1 MQTDIKEA
9 GPFERILT
17 IKIEESELE
26 SAKNKAARKLSKSM
40 KIKGFRP
47 GKAPRSIVERMVGEG
62 ALRSEAI
69 EEALPSL
76 VGPAIVQAE
85 LEPATT
91 PSVEEVRDA
100 EGGGVDVDIKV
111 TLWPV
116 MDAVPDFSGRKI
128 EIESP
133 VVTDEEIQDQ
143 IDRLRDQY
151 AELEDVERPA
161 TDGDFVMINISAS
174 DNGVDIPEATAEDL
188 LYEVG
193 SSSFIPGLDD
203 LLGGAS
209 QGDIREGPG
218 TLPAGF
224 GHDEPREAILKVLVK
239 GVRAKKLPEVS
250 DDWVADVSEF
260 DTVDELT
267 DRIQTNL
274 KLMKLDGADNAFR
287 SKLVEEL
294 GDELALE
301 VPDALVD
308 SEMEAA
314 FHNLAHTLEQQGL
327 DFGNYLRITG
337 QSEQQFVDEMKVR
350 ASRTLKSR
358 ILLDSVVAI
367 EGIELAD
374 GELDEAVATMA
385 TEVNQDVEELKTALE
400 SSGRVEVLTGDILR
414 RKALDR
420 IVASAVA
427 VDDEGQHIDLRPP
440 EVADDIEEVAESFA
454 DESVAEEDIV
464 DSSGDESNTEEDLGE
479 A

>member
-1 MQTDIKEA
+1 VQTDIREA

-26 SAKNKAARKLSKSM
+26 NAKNKAARKLSKSM

-62 ALRSEAI
+62 TLRSEAI
-69 EEALPSL
+69 EEALPEL
-76 VGPAIVQAE
+76 VGPAMDEAE

-91 PSVEEVRDA
+91 PRVEDVRDA

-116 MDAVPDFSGRKI
+116 LDAVPDFSGRTIQI
-128 EIESP
+128 EAP
-133 VVTDEEIQDQ
+133 TVTDEEIDQQ
-143 IDRLRDQY
+143 IDRLRNQY

-161 TDGDFVMINISAS
+161 SDGDFVMVNISAS
-174 DNGVDIPEATAEDL
+174 ADGVEIPEATAEDL
-188 LYEVG
+188 LYEVASG
-193 SSSFIPGLDD
+193 SFIPGLDD

-209 QGDIREGPG
+209 TGDIREGPG
-218 TLPAGF
+218 TLPPGF
-224 GHDEPREAILKVLVK
+224 GQDEPRQANLKVLVK
-239 GVRAKKLPEVS
+239 GVRAKKLPEVT
-250 DDWVADVSEF
+250 DDWVSDVSEF

-267 DRIQTNL
+267 DRIKSNL
-274 KLMKLDGADNAFR
+274 SVMKLDGADAMFR
-287 SKLVEEL
+287 GKLVEEL
-294 GDELALE
+294 GDELSLE

-308 SEMEAA
+308 AEMEAA

-327 DFGNYLRITG
+327 EFANYLRIVG
-337 QSEQQFVDEMKVR
+337 QDEQQFVEEMKER
-350 ASRTLKSR
+350 ATRTLKTR
-358 ILLDSVVAI
+358 ILLDSVAAI

-385 TEVNQDVEELKTALE
+385 TEVNQDAEALKTALE
-400 SSGRVEVLTGDILR
+400 TSGRVQVLAGDILR

-420 IVASAVA
+420 IVTSAVA
-427 VDDEGQHIDLRPP
+427 VDEEGQHIDLRPP
-440 EVADDIEEVAESFA
+440 QVADDKEEADLPSGES
-454 DESVAEEDIV
+454 E
-464 DSSGDESNTEEDLGE
+464 TEEELGE

>member
-47 GKAPRSIVERMVGEG
+47 GKAPRSIVERMVGEST
-62 ALRSEAI
+62 LRHEAI
-69 EEALPSL
+69 DDSLPEL
-76 VGPAIVQAE
+76 VGPAIEEAE

-91 PSVEEVRDA
+91 PRVEEVRDA

-111 TLWPV
+111 TLWPL
-116 MDAVPDFSGRKI
+116 MDAVPDFSGRTV
-128 EIESP
+128 EIDSP
-133 VVTDEEIQDQ
+133 AVTDEEIDQQ
-143 IDRLRDQY
+143 IDRLRNQY

-161 TDGDFVMINISAS
+161 GDGDFVMINISAS
-174 DNGVDIPEATAEDL
+174 VDGEEIPDAAAEDL
-188 LYEVG
+188 LYEVA
-193 SSSFIPGLDD
+193 SASFMPGLDD

-209 QGDIREGPG
+209 AGDIRQGPG
-218 TLPAGF
+218 TLPPGF
-224 GHDEPREAILKVLVK
+224 GQDEPREAELRVLVK
-239 GVRAKKLPEVS
+239 GVRAKKLPEVT
-250 DDWVADVSEF
+250 DDWVSDVSEF
-260 DTVDELT
+260 DTVAELT
-267 DRIQTNL
+267 DRIKTNL
-274 KLMKLDGADNAFR
+274 ATMKLEGADAMFR
-287 SKLVEEL
+287 GKLVEGL
-294 GDELALE
+294 GDELSLE

-308 SEMEAA
+308 AEMEAA

-327 DFGNYLRITG
+327 DFSNYLRMVG
-337 QSEQQFVDEMKVR
+337 QDEQQFVDEMKDR
-350 ASRTLKSR
+350 ANRTLKTR

-385 TEVNQDVEELKTALE
+385 TEVEQDAVALQTALE
-400 SSGRVEVLTGDILR
+400 ASGRIQVLAGDILR

-420 IVASAVA
+420 IVSSAVA

-440 EVADDIEEVAESFA
+440 TVADDIEE
-454 DESVAEEDIV
+454 V
-464 DSSGDESNTEEDLGE
+464 DSSGDESNKEED
-479 A
+479 